1 MKALVIY
8 DVTGRIWSI
17 IYGEE
22 TLPQGF
28 PLLIRLLLLTAK
40 V

>member
-17 IYGEE
+17 IYEKKLYHRDYGACGWIFLME
-22 TLPQGF
+22 LS
-28 PLLIRLLLLTAK
+28 
-40 V
+40 